1 MKSYIDLDAKEP
13 QNGIFSTESAV
24 EGPRL
29 FQLKRFFR
37 LIYPPQ
43 ARPKI
48 LNIDCDVID
57 ISSKGIRFAYN
68 RRSYQCPESLRI
80 NEPVSLKIQFDDG
93 EIVDVQ
99 VKILR
104 CFEDVQLG
112 KTCFAGSIIRG
123 MSQHRI
129 HKEQACIRRYFPDF
143 YKQQTAS
150 AF

>member
-1 MKSYIDLDAKEP
+1 MNNAVGEP
-13 QNGIFSTESAV
+13 E
-24 EGPRL
+24 L
-29 FQLKRFFR
+29 FRLKRFFR

-68 RRSYQCPESLRI
+68 RRSYQCPEALRI
-80 NEPVSLKIQFDDG
+80 NEPVSLKIQFNDG

-104 CFEDVQLG
+104 CFEDMQLD

-129 HKEQACIRRYFPDF
+129 DREQSRIRRYFPDF
-143 YKQQTAS
+143 YKQPTAS
-150 AF
+150 LS

>member
-1 MKSYIDLDAKEP
+1 MKSYVELDAKKPE
-13 QNGIFSTESAV
+13 NGIFNTDNAV
-24 EGPRL
+24 KGPKL

-37 LIYPPQ
+37 LVYPPQ

-68 RRSYQCPESLRI
+68 RRSYSCPESLRI
-80 NEPVSLKIQFDDG
+80 NEPVNLKIQFDDG

-104 CFEDVQLG
+104 CFEDLQLG

-129 HKEQACIRRYFPDF
+129 NKEQASIRNLPDF

-150 AF
+150 PS